1 MKLEAPMKS
10 FSYELFHITYY
21 IYSPSP
27 EECEKKNAI
36 YLKLFR
42 YYKVFVHW
50 KLKLL
55 NFLMD
60 SVLYAISI
68 KMGHCGIGM
77 H

>member
-1 MKLEAPMKS
+1 MKS
-10 FSYELFHITYY
+10 FSLELFHITYY
-21 IYSPSP
+21 IYRSSL
-27 EECEKKNAI
+27 EKCEKKNAI
-36 YLKLFR
+36 YMKLFG
-42 YYKVFVHW
+42 YYKVYVHW